1 MRAKEGTLGGIIDP
15 VRFHNKVMKGF
26 FLFNLD
32 SRGAASDDYL
42 FKELCRFPVYL
53 ALCLQPSAEMLGSSS
68 FLAQTD
74 TFLGVAFSNV
84 GHQ

>member
-42 FKELCRFPVYL
+42 FKELCRSPVYL
-53 ALCLQPSAEMLGSSS
+53 ALCLQPPAEMLASS

-74 TFLGVAFSNV
+74 TFLGVASSNV